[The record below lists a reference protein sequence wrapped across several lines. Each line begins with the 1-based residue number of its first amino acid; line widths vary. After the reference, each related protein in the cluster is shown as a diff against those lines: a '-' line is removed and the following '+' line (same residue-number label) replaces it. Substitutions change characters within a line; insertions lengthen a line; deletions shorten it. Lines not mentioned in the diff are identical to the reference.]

1 MDSRPLYFARDIES
15 RLITE
20 YSEEQLL
27 ETAIHYDEA
36 ALGELYDRYEVKIY
50 SYIFRRTGILHADR
64 RIVNNARGRGLI
76 LGFGLFFKQ
85 NNR

>member
-1 MDSRPLYFARDIES
+1 MDSTPSNFARDPGS
-15 RLITE
+15 ALITE

-50 SYIFRRTGILHADR
+50 SYIFRLYGEKYSYRS
-64 RIVNNARGRGLI
+64 
-76 LGFGLFFKQ
+76 
-85 NNR
+85 